1 MLSDEAR
8 IAIRPFHGYAQ
19 LARRIHD
26 SPISPVELIERWIV
40 IAIAMG
46 AFVSFTGA
54 GRLVLLHFVSPS
66 IFWAHFVVLPSI
78 VAILVARV
86 AAPNAKARV
95 VLSLYLAGAGPWL
108 VFLTLAGAFCVLAP
122 DPGATFRS
130 LLSHG
135 IPILAFFATILW
147 AAVVTFAFFRAG
159 LALSRPR
166 AIVATVAHHL
176 VLTLGVLAW
185 FLFTG
190 QLLPIFR

>member
-1 MLSDEAR
+1 MLSEEAR
-8 IAIRPFHGYAQ
+8 ISIRPFRGYAE
-19 LARRIHD
+19 LARRPHD
-26 SPISPVELIERWIV
+26 ALASTVSLAERWIV

-66 IFWAHFVVLPSI
+66 IFWAHFVVLPSV
-78 VAILVARV
+78 VAVVVARV
-86 AAPNAKARV
+86 AAPHAKTRA

-122 DPGATFRS
+122 DPGATFRT
-130 LLSHG
+130 LLSRG
-135 IPILAFFATILW
+135 VPIFALFATLVW

-159 LALSRPR
+159 LALSRVR
-166 AIVATVAHHL
+166 AIVATLVHHV
-176 VLTLGVLAW
+176 VLTLSMLAW